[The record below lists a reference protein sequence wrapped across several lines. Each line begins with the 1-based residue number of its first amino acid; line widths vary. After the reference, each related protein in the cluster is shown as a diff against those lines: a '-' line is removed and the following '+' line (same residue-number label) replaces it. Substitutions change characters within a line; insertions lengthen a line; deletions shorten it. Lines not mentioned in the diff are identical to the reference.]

1 MLVGLFTVASA
12 QQSPPAKQ
20 AKPNP
25 KSAPAKKGNAPAAKS
40 AAVPPAPGGGQPTLL
55 GQFGDW
61 GAYTANAGG
70 KQICY
75 ALAKPSSKATEP
87 PNRPRDPAYIFVS
100 TRPAENV
107 RNEISIVIGYPFK
120 PGSEANVDIGSAK
133 YAMYTQNDG
142 AWIKNAA
149 EEARM
154 VDAMRRGSDL
164 VVTGESGRAPSR
176 PTAMPC
182 EGSRRRS
189 TASRRSANDAQR
201 HARPPSRGQ
210 ASGSRRSPRLIL
222 GPIGP
227 TCGSMTTILD
237 RPAPRG
243 FVEKTALERYV
254 APAKPSLVGMSR
266 AALADAL
273 GTIGVPEKQRK
284 MRVQQ
289 LWNWIYVRGVT
300 RFDDMTSVSKELR
313 AALEARFT
321 LERPEVVAEQV
332 SVDGTR
338 KWLLRLP
345 GEHAGERPHEVE
357 CVYIPDA
364 GRATLC
370 VSSQV
375 GCTLTCSFCH
385 TGTQRLVRNLTPGEI
400 VGQVMVARDRLGD
413 WPGGTPPEGAIVPT
427 DGGRFVTNIVMM
439 GMGEPLYNFDAV
451 RDALLVVADGDGIGI
466 SKRRITLSTSGVVPN
481 IARAG
486 AEIGT
491 MLAISLHAVR
501 DDLRDELV
509 PLNRK
514 YPIAELLDACRNYPG
529 VSNARRI
536 TFEYVMLKGV
546 NDSLDDAKTLVKL
559 LKGIPAKIN
568 LIPFNPWP
576 GTQYECSDWEQIE
589 KFSEYIFNAGYS
601 SPVRTPRG
609 RDILAACGQL
619 KSATEKLSAR
629 ERMALR
635 AMAMTD

>member
-1 MLVGLFTVASA
+1 MPEIEVAGR
-12 QQSPPAKQ
+12 QGEV
-20 AKPNP
+20 
-25 KSAPAKKGNAPAAKS
+25 SAP
-40 AAVPPAPGGGQPTLL
+40 
-55 GQFGDW
+55 
-61 GAYTANAGG
+61 
-70 KQICY
+70 I
-75 ALAKPSSKATEP
+75 
-87 PNRPRDPAYIFVS
+87 
-100 TRPAENV
+100 
-107 RNEISIVIGYPFK
+107 
-120 PGSEANVDIGSAK
+120 
-133 YAMYTQNDG
+133 
-142 AWIKNAA
+142 
-149 EEARM
+149 
-154 VDAMRRGSDL
+154 
-164 VVTGESGRAPSR
+164 
-176 PTAMPC
+176 
-182 EGSRRRS
+182 
-189 TASRRSANDAQR
+189 
-201 HARPPSRGQ
+201 
-210 ASGSRRSPRLIL
+210 
-222 GPIGP
+222 
-227 TCGSMTTILD
+227 
-237 RPAPRG
+237 
-243 FVEKTALERYV
+243 EKIALERYV
-254 APAKPSLVGMSR
+254 PPAKPSLVGLSR
-266 AALADAL
+266 AQLADAL
-273 GTIGVPEKQRK
+273 GEIGVPEKQRR

-289 LWNWIYVRGVT
+289 LWNWIYVGGAT
-300 RFDDMTSVSKELR
+300 RFDEMTSVSKEVR
-313 AALEARFT
+313 AALDQRFT
-321 LERPEVVAEQV
+321 VERPEVVAEQV

-357 CVYIPDA
+357 CVYIPDS

-375 GCTLTCSFCH
+375 GCTLNCSFCH

-439 GMGEPLYNFDAV
+439 GMGEPLYNFEAV
-451 RDALLVVADGDGIGI
+451 RDALLIASDGDGIGI

-486 AEIGT
+486 EEIGT

-501 DDLRDELV
+501 DDLRNELV

-514 YPIAELLDACRNYPG
+514 YNIAELLDACRNYPG

-536 TFEYVMLKGV
+536 TFEYVMLRGV
-546 NDSLDDAKTLVKL
+546 NDQLADAKALVKL

-576 GTQYECSDWEQIE
+576 GTRYECSDWEQIE